1 MQITQQ
7 QWAGAFCT
15 ALALH
20 SVLIASMLQS
30 GVQLRANS
38 STPYIPIRVSFDLH
52 RERAAAGSDLTPQ
65 PETVSATAAM
75 DPLPVDAVQERE
87 PPPPSPPVPVEVMP
101 VEPAPVEPAPVEP
114 APVEPA
120 PVEASATT
128 TSPPADGPSSL
139 SKPSDQAQGTIEA
152 AGANHQLT
160 SRWQTPAMPSARDRY
175 VAELASWLAKHK
187 QYPLR
192 ARQRRQE
199 GIALLSF
206 VVGRNGQIHRP
217 TIRQSSGSALLDRAV
232 LALLQRA
239 QPLPAI
245 PDQLN
250 QDSLEVVVPVQFRLR

>member
-87 PPPPSPPVPVEVMP
+87 PPPPSPPVPVE
-101 VEPAPVEPAPVEP
+101 AT
-114 APVEPA
+114 PVEPA

-128 TSPPADGPSSL
+128 MSPPADGPSSL